1 MTNLHLLVER
11 FAKSLY
17 RTPAAAGLRPLVKR
31 FFKSLLFVFLLLV
44 SCQPADTSWQTI
56 QQRGVLR
63 VGLDPTYP
71 PFEAGNGELHG
82 FDIDLARALATD
94 LGLKVEFVLFGYD
107 GLYDA
112 LDTEQVDMLISALVI
127 HPERTRDFAYSE
139 PYFNAGQVLVV
150 PAGSPLQTVTD
161 LAGQSVAVEL
171 GAAGHVIASEQQR
184 RQPSLTI
191 QPYQTPDE
199 ALAAV
204 ATGEADAALI
214 DSISAY
220 LYLAA
225 HPDAGLEVSPR
236 PVTVE
241 PFVMVVR
248 IEDETLLEQL
258 NHSLARLE
266 QNGRMDEIWQTWFGR
281 PVPP

>member
-1 MTNLHLLVER
+1 MANLYLLVER
-11 FAKSLY
+11 FGKSLY
-17 RTPAAAGLRPLVKR
+17 RTPAAAGLRPLITR

-44 SCQPADTSWQTI
+44 SCQPADTAWQTI

-71 PFEAGNGELHG
+71 PFEAGDGELQG
-82 FDIDLARALATD
+82 FDIDLARALAAD
-94 LGLKVEFVLFGYD
+94 LGVEVEFVLFGYD

-112 LDTEQVDMLISALVI
+112 LDTEQMDVLISALVI
-127 HPERTRDFAYSE
+127 QPERTRDFAYSE

-150 PAGSPLQTVTD
+150 PAGSPLQTVPD
-161 LAGQSVAVEL
+161 LAGHSVAVEL
-171 GAAGHVIASEQQR
+171 GAAGHVIASEEQR
-184 RQPSLTI
+184 RQPTLTI
-191 QPYQTPDE
+191 QPHQTPDE
-199 ALAAV
+199 ALAAI
-204 ATGEADAALI
+204 ATGEADATLL

-225 HPDAGLEVSPR
+225 HPDAELEVAPR

-241 PFVMVVR
+241 PFALVVR
-248 IEDETLLEQL
+248 IEDETLLKQL
-258 NHSLARLE
+258 NLSLARLE
-266 QNGRMDEIWQTWFGR
+266 QNGRMNEIWQTWFNR